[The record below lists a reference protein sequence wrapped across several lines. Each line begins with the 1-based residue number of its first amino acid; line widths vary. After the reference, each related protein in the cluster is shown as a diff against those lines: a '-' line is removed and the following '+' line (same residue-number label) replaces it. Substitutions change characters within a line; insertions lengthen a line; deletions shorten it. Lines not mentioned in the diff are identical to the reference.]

1 MRNHRL
7 AATGLVLAALLAGS
21 GPAAAQSRSDIHRDA
36 ATRNVGDD
44 PFMMRFARAF
54 YCNLADNNNQ
64 IVIESRGWNNQTG
77 TGDNAQYR
85 IPATQIFD
93 DVWFVGNHYVG
104 QYLIK
109 TPAGL
114 VQVDAANSAA
124 EVALFNVPAMQAL
137 GLGPTYP
144 LRAVLLT
151 HGHRDHDGGA
161 QYLRDNLG
169 AEIFLGSADAAGKA
183 YAPTAIDSNDLSMR
197 AMSIGGKKFWI
208 LPTPGHTQ
216 GSTSAV
222 VEVMDHGRPVRVL
235 INGGQSMTNSIPQV
249 AQYLDSIERT
259 YVMAKALRVDGVMT
273 PHIYWDGEGEKMR
286 EILASGR
293 TRPSQHVYGNESVVR
308 QLVVARECSAAWL
321 SRLDATVVLPVWRY
335 NRIELLDGARGPNRV
350 AARLYNGWGPLANM
364 TVRFS
369 AGKRGDSCSAT
380 TDANGVASCRMHRL
394 RPHKDRV
401 TAAFSGA
408 EGGGFI
414 ELPAQVTARVCG
426 HHHCKDK
433 KHGDREHDDD
443 DRHDK
448 DDD

>member
-1 MRNHRL
+1 MRNPRL
-7 AATGLVLAALLAGS
+7 TVTGLVLAALLAGT
-21 GPAAAQSRSDIHRDA
+21 GPAAAQSRSDIHREA

-109 TPAGL
+109 TPGGL

-137 GLGPTYP
+137 GLGPAYP

-183 YAPTAIDSNDLSMR
+183 YAPTRIDSTDLSWR
-197 AMSIGGKKFWI
+197 AMSIGGKNFWI
-208 LPTPGHTQ
+208 LPTPGHTP
-216 GSTSAV
+216 GSTSAI
-222 VEVMDHGRPVRVL
+222 VEVTDHGRPVRVL

-286 EILASGR
+286 EILANGR
-293 TRPSQHVYGNESVVR
+293 TVPSQHVYGNESVVP

-321 SRLDATVVLPVWRY
+321 SLLDTTVRLPVWRL
-335 NRIELLDGARGPNRV
+335 NRIAFEGGNPTPTRV
-350 AARLYNGWGPLANM
+350 AAKVESGWGPLAGQAV
-364 TVRFS
+364 TFS
-369 AGKRGDSCSAT
+369 VDETGASCTAT
-380 TDANGVASCRMHRL
+380 TGADGVASCAIRPL
-394 RPHKDRV
+394 RPHKDK
-401 TAAFSGA
+401 
-408 EGGGFI
+408 
-414 ELPAQVTARVCG
+414 VTARFAGAQSNDFVDLPAETTALVCSNG
-426 HHHCKDK
+426 NCNAK
-433 KHGDREHDDD
+433 
-443 DRHDK
+443 
-448 DDD
+448 